1 MEPHR
6 GADGDRAAFAR
17 KFVEGRLQGFRK
29 DIAICLT
36 GTQIGASFTHAYFP
50 ALGSCCGTIEYL
62 AGLYEGRL
70 HNLGFQHWLAFAQD
84 YLGEAYDDDRMRVL
98 YQAFRHSVAHRGIA
112 SGIWVDQH
120 DNAQGRRTTWEI
132 SELNV
137 APAISVVATPG
148 GKLVSDPPWETPY
161 THRVYIHVGRLAQDI
176 VDAANRY
183 VLDLVA
189 REPMLAQFYQ
199 CMEELYPRQ

>member
-6 GADGDRAAFAR
+6 GAGADRVAFAS
-17 KFVEGRLQGFRK
+17 KFVEGRLQGFKK

-36 GTQIGASFTHAYFP
+36 DTRVHGGLTHAYFP

-70 HNLGFQHWLAFAQD
+70 QDLGFQHWWAFAQK
-84 YLGEAYDDDRMRVL
+84 YLGDAYDNDRMRVL
-98 YQAFRHSVAHRGIA
+98 YQAFRHSIAHRGIA
-112 SGIWVDQH
+112 SGIWVDRH
-120 DNAQGRRTTWEI
+120 DNALGRRTTWEI

-137 APAISVVATPG
+137 APAISVVVSPG

-161 THRVYIHVGRLAQDI
+161 THRVYVHVGRLAQDI
-176 VDAANRY
+176 VDAASRY
-183 VLDLVA
+183 VLDLIA
-189 REPMLAQFYQ
+189 SDLMLDHFYQ
-199 CMEELYPRQ
+199 CMEELYPR